1 MAKRKMT
8 SVAQLR
14 RFETV
19 GKAVEENYIRI
30 SMLKSVGGEQN
41 IALAMRIDD
50 CIEGRNRCNS
60 LACKL
65 CNREYRL
72 RRVDELVLKMRRSKI
87 RKGWWVITIID
98 YSRAFSHKEL
108 DSFDVRK
115 AKDRLSKLFF
125 RCGFKGP
132 ILGCFEIDLHQSS
145 GLWLPHFHVICPKTQ
160 NNRNAAKKLKNRLNR
175 QQPKH
180 IREGVEPR
188 PYKFQKLKNPY
199 RQISYIHKLVYSIVL
214 HYSCATTSEIRTTKR
229 RPKAEIYC
237 DSLRWADR
245 VGRMGVLF
253 RYGERAWNP

>member
-1 MAKRKMT
+1 MTRRKMT

-19 GKAVEENYIRI
+19 RKAVEENYIRI

-41 IALAMRIDD
+41 IALAERIDD
-50 CIEGRNRCNS
+50 CIEGRKRCNS

-72 RRVDELVLKMRRSKI
+72 MRVNDLVLKLRRSKI
-87 RKGWWVITIID
+87 RKGWWVITIVD
-98 YSRAFSHKEL
+98 YSRAFSHEEL
-108 DSFDVRK
+108 DSFDVGKVKERIS
-115 AKDRLSKLFF
+115 RFLS

-132 ILGCFEIDLHQSS
+132 ILGCFEIDFHQSC
-145 GLWLPHFHVICPKTQ
+145 GVWLPHFHVICPKTDD
-160 NNRNAAKKLKNRLNR
+160 NIRAAEILKTRLTR
-175 QQPKH
+175 RKVKH

-199 RQISYIHKLVYSIVL
+199 RQISYIHKLVYSTIF
-214 HYSCATTSEIRTTKR
+214 HYESYITGTTRSVKIR
-229 RPKAEIYC
+229 PEAEMYC

-245 VGRMGVLF
+245 IGRMGVLF
-253 RYGERAWNP
+253 RYGERTWNP